1 MRKVYT
7 VLLAILALGI
17 FGARPAAAQGAPRLA
32 FINSQRIIGEAPG
45 AQSVR
50 QTLEREMEG
59 YRQELGKLEEEIQK
73 MITDYEQKRSML
85 SADARTKQ
93 EEAIMQKQRDA
104 QQRAMQLEDQAAK
117 RQNELVEP
125 VMRRIQEVID
135 AIRDEGKYAMIFDVA
150 AGGVIAADPA
160 LDLTDQVLT
169 RLRPTAG
176 NNR

>member
-1 MRKVYT
+1 MRKIYT
-7 VLLAILALGI
+7 VLLAVLALAT
-17 FGARPAAAQGAPRLA
+17 FGTRPAAAQGAPKLA
-32 FINSQRIIGEAPG
+32 FINSQRIIAEAPG
-45 AQSVR
+45 AQSAR

-59 YRQELGKLEEEIQK
+59 YRKELGQLEEQIQK

-85 SADARTKQ
+85 SPNERTRQ
-93 EEAIMQKQRDA
+93 EEAIVQKQRDA

-135 AIRDEGKYAMIFDVA
+135 AIRDEGRYTMIFDVA
-150 AGGVIAADPA
+150 AGGVIAADPS

-169 RLRPTAG
+169 RLRPTAD
-176 NNR
+176 NKR